1 MILMEDSLLT
11 DSVLVILGGSLV
23 MIIIL
28 SLYRHYCYWSV
39 RYMGSE
45 AVTFLK
51 VLFLR

>member
-11 DSVLVILGGSLV
+11 DTELVILGGCLA
-23 MIIIL
+23 MIIL
-28 SLYRHYCYWSV
+28 SLYRHYCYWSL